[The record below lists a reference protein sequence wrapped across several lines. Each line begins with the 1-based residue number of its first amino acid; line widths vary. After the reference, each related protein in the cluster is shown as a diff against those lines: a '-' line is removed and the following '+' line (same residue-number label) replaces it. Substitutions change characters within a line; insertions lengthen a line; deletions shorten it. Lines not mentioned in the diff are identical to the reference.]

1 MMTIRAALNAA
12 KGHIAALDAQI
23 LLGHLLGVERAYL
36 LGHAE
41 QPLAPEQARQYE
53 ALVARCAA
61 GEPLAYILGR
71 RAFYDREFIVS
82 PAVLV
87 PRPETELL
95 IEQTMPF
102 VRQYPHAV
110 VVDVGTGS
118 GALAVT
124 LAAHCP
130 HAQVYATD
138 ISPAALDIAQQNAA
152 ANGVH
157 VTFFTGDLLM
167 PLIERGI
174 RVDVLLANLPYV
186 ASGDL
191 PNLAV
196 SRYEPRLALD
206 GGADGLDV
214 IRRLLTQVPSVCNS
228 GALILL
234 EIGFDQGQA
243 VQALART
250 VFPAAQITRW
260 QDYADLDRVVCVQLN
275 D

>member
-12 KGHIAALDAQI
+12 KGHIAALDAQV

-130 HAQVYATD
+130 DAQVYATD

-157 VTFFTGDLLM
+157 ITFLAGDLLA

-206 GGADGLDV
+206 GGVDGLDV
-214 IRRLLTQVPSVCNS
+214 IRRLLTQAPSVCNS

-250 VFPAAQITRW
+250 VFPAAQITVLR
-260 QDYADLDRVVCVQLN
+260 DYANLDRVVRLAL
-275 D
+275 